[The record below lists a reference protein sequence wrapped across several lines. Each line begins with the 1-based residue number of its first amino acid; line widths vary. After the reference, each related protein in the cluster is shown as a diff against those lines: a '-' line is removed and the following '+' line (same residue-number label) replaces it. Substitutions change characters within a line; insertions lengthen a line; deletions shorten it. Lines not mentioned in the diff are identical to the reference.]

1 MKQNGVPG
9 MPMTTKQPPQQSPP
23 TRNTFTSTQAAVLST
38 MKNQHK
44 PTTEGENE
52 EKIMEA

>member
-23 TRNTFTSTQAAVLST
+23 THNTFTSTQAAALST
-38 MKNQHK
+38 MKNQND
-44 PTTEGENE
+44 PTREGESE
-52 EKIMEA
+52 EKTMEA